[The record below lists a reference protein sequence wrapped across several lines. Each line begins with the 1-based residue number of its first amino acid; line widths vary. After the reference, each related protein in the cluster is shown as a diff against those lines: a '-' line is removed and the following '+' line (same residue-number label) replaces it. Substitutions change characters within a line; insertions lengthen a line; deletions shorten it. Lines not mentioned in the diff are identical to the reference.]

1 MQNQSDRFN
10 RILQIFQDKLESG
23 TWLPG
28 QKLPTLSA
36 MAKEYEVS
44 VATIREALRVLQSQ
58 GFISIEQGRGTFVKQ
73 NTPNTATI
81 EKFTIMDLIHLLEV
95 RSLIEPAFAESA
107 AKQAFEE
114 EIKAISESA
123 ERMAALASQNESTV
137 KEDMHFHLLVAK
149 ATHNDIW
156 IGIYEN
162 LQGKLRLAR
171 NHTTIPGMIE
181 KAVNY
186 HRRIAKAIEERNPEK
201 AKMLMA
207 SHMEATQEFAFYRF
221 KDMNTI

>member
-1 MQNQSDRFN
+1 MQNQNDRFN

-23 TWLPG
+23 IWVPG
-28 QKLPTLSA
+28 QKLPTLSV
-36 MAKEYEVS
+36 MAKEFEVS

-58 GFISIEQGRGTFVKQ
+58 GFISIEQGRGTFVKE
-73 NTPNTATI
+73 NTPHQKTI
-81 EKFTIMDLIHLLEV
+81 EKFSIMDLIHLIEV

-107 AKQAFEE
+107 AKQAYEE
-114 EIKAISESA
+114 EIKAIRESA
-123 ERMAALASQNESTV
+123 EKMATLASQNESTV
-137 KEDMHFHLLVAK
+137 MEDMHFHLLIAK

-156 IGIYEN
+156 IEIYEN

-186 HRRIAKAIEERNPEK
+186 HRMIATAIEERNPEK
-201 AKMLMA
+201 AKMHMS